1 MGTVKK
7 LHDAGMALYDA
18 GAWKL
23 DEDQVPLAIQ
33 IQLWEEFRDA
43 LGLAEGHATGR
54 NVGYVPDPTPI
65 SNKELKKALEGMIE
79 IAELAMPDSY
89 LETDSR
95 VALARSL
102 LKRLKTK

>member
-1 MGTVKK
+1 
-7 LHDAGMALYDA
+7 
-18 GAWKL
+18 
-23 DEDQVPLAIQ
+23 
-33 IQLWEEFRDA
+33 
-43 LGLAEGHATGR
+43 
-54 NVGYVPDPTPI
+54 
-65 SNKELKKALEGMIE
+65 LEGMIE